1 MLANIEEQKIH
12 HVPAD
17 QAVPQIPHRATQ
29 NQRQPDSGRGQAVA
43 VFPEQQGDDQQ
54 RNDGERNQ
62 QADFPLRG
70 RIRKNTERGAR
81 VFGVDDA
88 KKSGNDGNA
97 VVQGKPARDRPL
109 AGAIESDDE
118 QRDQEMIFAHGQK
131 SMTGK
136 LLLLID
142 SLSRLREV
150 AVTRLQFL

>member
-1 MLANIEEQKIH
+1 LARQ
-12 HVPAD
+12 AD
-17 QAVPQIPHRATQ
+17 SWRSQT
-29 NQRQPDSGRGQAVA
+29 VA
-43 VFPEQQGDDQQ
+43 VLPKQQGNDQQ

-62 QADFPLRG
+62 QADFPFGG
-70 RIRKNTERGAR
+70 RIRKNLKRRAR

-88 KKSGNDGNA
+88 KKSRNDRNA

-118 QRDQEMIFAHGQK
+118 QRDQEMIFAHEQK